1 LESFWAVVNPPNP
14 APTITTLIDL
24 IMTAYWGIGESKWPR
39 VCIINVGKSYL
50 LELIK
55 DISR

>member
-1 LESFWAVVNPPNP
+1 
-14 APTITTLIDL
+14 
-24 IMTAYWGIGESKWPR
+24 MTAYWGVGESKWPR
-39 VCIINVGKSYL
+39 VCFINVGKSYL